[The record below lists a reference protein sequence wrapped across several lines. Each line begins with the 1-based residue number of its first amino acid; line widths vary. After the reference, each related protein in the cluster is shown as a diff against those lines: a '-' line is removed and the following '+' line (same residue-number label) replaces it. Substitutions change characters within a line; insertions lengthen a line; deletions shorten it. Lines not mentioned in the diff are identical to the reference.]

1 VNRWL
6 VDTNVIIDASRAGG
20 HVLAAAAD
28 FLATAARTGE
38 LWSVTPVRT
47 EVAWLLRPEESAV
60 VHALFDR
67 IFWLDVTVDIA
78 DRAAA
83 FGQRYGPSHGIGVVD
98 AIIAAAAETLSATV
112 ATRNVRHFPMFP
124 GLARPY

>member
-1 VNRWL
+1 M
-6 VDTNVIIDASRAGG
+6 VDTNVIIDASRSGG
-20 HVLAAAAD
+20 PVSAAAVD

-47 EVAWLLRPEESAV
+47 EVAWLLRPEESTV
-60 VHALFDR
+60 VYALFDR

-98 AIIAAAAETLSATV
+98 AIIAAGAEAISATI

-124 GLARPY
+124 GLTRPY

>member
-1 VNRWL
+1 MIRWV
-6 VDTNVIIDASRAGG
+6 VDTNVIIDASRSRGSAG
-20 HVLAAAAD
+20 AAASD

-60 VHALFDR
+60 VHALFDG
-67 IFWLDVTVDIA
+67 IFWLDITVDVA

-83 FGQRYGPSHGIGVVD
+83 FGQRYGRSHGIGVVD
-98 AIIAAAAETLSATV
+98 AMIAAAAEVLSATV

-124 GLARPY
+124 GLAAPY

>member
-1 VNRWL
+1 MSRW
-6 VDTNVIIDASRAGG
+6 VIDTNVIIDASRSGG
-20 HVLAAAAD
+20 SASAAAST
-28 FLATAARTGE
+28 FLETAARTGE

-47 EVAWLLRPEESAV
+47 EVAWLMRPEESAV

-78 DRAAA
+78 DRAAG
-83 FGQRYGPSHGIGVVD
+83 FGQHYARSHGIGVVD
-98 AIIAAAAETLSATV
+98 AIIAAAAEVLSATV

-124 GLARPY
+124 GLTRPY

>member
-1 VNRWL
+1 M
-6 VDTNVIIDASRAGG
+6 VDTNVIIDASRSGG
-20 HVLAAAAD
+20 PVSAAAAD

-67 IFWLDVTVDIA
+67 IFWLDVTIDIA

-98 AIIAAAAETLSATV
+98 AIIAAAAESLSATV

-124 GLARPY
+124 GLNRPY

>member
-1 VNRWL
+1 MRA
-6 VDTNVIIDASRAGG
+6 DRAAPARSRRRISSQVPPG
-20 HVLAAAAD
+20 
-28 FLATAARTGE
+28 TGE
-38 LWSVTPVRT
+38 LWSVAPVRT
-47 EVAWLLRPEESAV
+47 EVAWLMRPEETV
-60 VHALFDR
+60 VVRALFDR

-98 AIIAAAAETLSATV
+98 AIIAAAAEALSATV

-124 GLARPY
+124 GLQRPY